1 MNGPMYMQIAEGV
14 RHDVASGAYRP
25 GQMLPTE
32 RVFMQKFSVSRV
44 TIRRALKELVDE
56 SVIEVRQG
64 CGYIVKAYS
73 HLTQPLNRIT
83 SFSEDC
89 KSRGLTPGSI
99 VLSKDIGK
107 SNDDESAHF
116 DVDIGTTVQRIKRI
130 RTGDKK
136 PFLVECATLLQSNAP
151 RYPWPQGS
159 LYRALADSKPT
170 RVQQQYI
177 PVVADNSLAKHLD
190 VTEGS
195 PLMLVT
201 RAGFSNNNKPVEYSH
216 CWFRP
221 DRWTFAHEIR

>member
-44 TIRRALKELVDE
+44 
-56 SVIEVRQG
+56 
-64 CGYIVKAYS
+64 
-73 HLTQPLNRIT
+73 
-83 SFSEDC
+83 
-89 KSRGLTPGSI
+89 
-99 VLSKDIGK
+99 DIGK